1 VSTTQPRRRQ
11 LNAVERRLESFIRSK
26 PGSWFYVHVATP
38 VDRILL
44 RRSRGRVHVTVGQQV
59 GLLETI
65 GARSGEPRT
74 TPLLYLRE
82 GERVVL
88 IASKGGAPHHPSW
101 LHNLRGDPRV
111 RFTAAGGLTGEYVA
125 REAEGEERER
135 LWDEAVDYYA
145 GYATY
150 DERAGSRVIPVVVL
164 EPASA

>member
-1 VSTTQPRRRQ
+1 MSTARPRRRT
-11 LNAVERRLESFIRSK
+11 LNVVERRLEDFIRSK
-26 PGSWFYVHVATP
+26 PGSWFYVNVAMR

-59 GLLETI
+59 GLLETT
-65 GARSGEPRT
+65 GARSGELRT
-74 TPLLYLRE
+74 TPLLYLRD

-88 IASKGGAPHHPSW
+88 IASKGGAPHHPAW
-101 LHNLRGDPRV
+101 LHNLRADPSV
-111 RFTAAGGLTGEYVA
+111 RFTAPGGLTGEYVA
-125 REAEGEERER
+125 REAEAEERER

-150 DERAGSRVIPVVVL
+150 EERAGSRVIPVVVL

>member
-1 VSTTQPRRRQ
+1 M
-11 LNAVERRLESFIRSK
+11 IHSK

-38 VDRILL
+38 LDRVLL
-44 RRSRGRVHVTVGQQV
+44 RRSRGRVHMTMGQQV
-59 GLLETI
+59 GLLETV
-65 GARSGEPRT
+65 GAHSGERRQ
-74 TPLLYLRE
+74 TPLLYLRD

-101 LHNLRGDPRV
+101 LHNLRADPRV
-111 RFTAAGGLTGEYVA
+111 RFTAPDGLTGEYVA
-125 REAEGEERER
+125 REAVGDERDR

-164 EPASA
+164 ERASA

>member
-1 VSTTQPRRRQ
+1 MSTAGARRRK
-11 LNAVERRLESFIRSK
+11 LNPVERRLEDFVRSK

-38 VDRILL
+38 LDRILL
-44 RRSRGRVHVTVGQQV
+44 RRSRGRVHMTIGQQV

-65 GARSGEPRT
+65 GARSGEART
-74 TPLLYLRE
+74 TPLLYLRD

-101 LHNLRGDPRV
+101 VHNLRADPRV
-111 RFTAAGGLTGEYVA
+111 RFTAPDGLTGEYVA

-135 LWDEAVDYYA
+135 LWDEAVDDYA

-150 DERAGSRVIPVVVL
+150 EARAGSRVIPVVVL

>member
-1 VSTTQPRRRQ
+1 MSTARPRRRK
-11 LNAVERRLESFIRSK
+11 LNAVERRLEDFIRSK
-26 PGSWFYVHVATP
+26 PGSWFYVNVAMR

-59 GLLETI
+59 GLLETT
-65 GARSGEPRT
+65 GARSGELRT
-74 TPLLYLRE
+74 TPLLYLRD

-88 IASKGGAPHHPSW
+88 IASKGGAPHHPAW
-101 LHNLRGDPRV
+101 LHNLRADPSV
-111 RFTAAGGLTGEYVA
+111 RFTAPGGLTGEYVA
-125 REAEGEERER
+125 REAEAEERER

-150 DERAGSRVIPVVVL
+150 EERAGSRVIPVVVL

>member
-1 VSTTQPRRRQ
+1 M
-11 LNAVERRLESFIRSK
+11 ERRLEDFIRSK
-26 PGSWFYVHVATP
+26 PGSWFYVNVATAL
-38 VDRILL
+38 DRVLL
-44 RRSRGRVHVTVGQQV
+44 RGSRGRVHITVGQQV

-65 GARSGEPRT
+65 GARSGEARQ
-74 TPLLYLRE
+74 TPLLYLRD

-101 LHNLRGDPRV
+101 LHNLRAEPRV
-111 RFTAAGGLTGEYVA
+111 RFTAPGGLTGAYVA

-150 DERAGSRVIPVVVL
+150 EERAGSRVIPVVVL